1 MKIHYLLANIL
12 EKNFLGGKFVEKFS
26 LDVFRSVCDLEVLI
40 VT

>member
-12 EKNFLGGKFVEKFS
+12 EKYLLGGKFVEKFS
-26 LDVFRSVCDLEVLI
+26 LDVFRPVCDLGVLI